1 MPLSDLGFP
10 QSIISSPPSKA
21 RRALCLFSYGIYA
34 DKFLFSGVFAHRVGK
49 PPTYGGGGPRS
60 GGEGGL
66 QLYNAVFVMYVYHAP
81 TVTPLARHLPRVWEA
96 LSNTAKQEFICVIP
110 VRNPISIPFPGGDA
124 IMDWGN
130 PLSYRGTTREAQSR
144 GKM

>member
-1 MPLSDLGFP
+1 M
-10 QSIISSPPSKA
+10 IVSPPSKA

-81 TVTPLARHLPRVWEA
+81 TVTPLARHLPREWEA
-96 LSNTAKQEFICVIP
+96 LSNTAKQEFEP
-110 VRNPISIPFPGGDA
+110 QGVRQFLLAQAFVLRSSAPFF
-124 IMDWGN
+124 M
-130 PLSYRGTTREAQSR
+130 RGCYGCTFRITRL
-144 GKM
+144 